1 MCAIM
6 KHQHLGIDS
15 FILYGCPRVEV
26 CARVAELL
34 FPKLPIDPVTREL
47 GPARIAGGS

>member
-1 MCAIM
+1 MNY
-6 KHQHLGIDS
+6 HHLGIDS
-15 FILYGCPRVEV
+15 FILSGCRHVEV
-26 CARVAELL
+26 PALVAELL